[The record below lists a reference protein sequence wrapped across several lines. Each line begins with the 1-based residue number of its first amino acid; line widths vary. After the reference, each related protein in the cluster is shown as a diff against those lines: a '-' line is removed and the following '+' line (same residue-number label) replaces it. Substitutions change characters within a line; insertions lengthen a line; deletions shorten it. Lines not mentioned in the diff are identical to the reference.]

1 VSSRLPD
8 FVIVGAQRSGSTSLY
23 RYLED
28 HPEVFMAKVK
38 ELHFFDWRFDRGLD
52 WYRQQ
57 FADASPT
64 QRAGE
69 ATPRYM
75 ASAQAIERLGTTL
88 PEARLLAILRDPVQR
103 AYSHYWM
110 ERARGRD
117 ERSFEAAVAAEEE
130 RDDPEILPAYLGQGR
145 YIGQLERIC
154 RWLPRH
160 QLHVVI
166 FEDLCA
172 RPGATFAEICRF
184 LQLDDAYR
192 PAGLGRPVNQFVSF
206 RSLALRRVTKLVPR
220 SLPSLGRALGR
231 LNTTNEGSY
240 PPLPPVMSD
249 HLAASFEHDNEALA
263 AFLGRDLPL
272 WTTPTRRK
280 T

>member
-1 VSSRLPD
+1 VNGRLPD

-38 ELHFFDWRFDRGLD
+38 ELHFFDRHFDRGLG
-52 WYRQQ
+52 WYCQH
-57 FADASPT
+57 FAGASPM

-75 ASAQAIERLGTTL
+75 ASAPAIERLGATL
-88 PEARLLAILRDPVQR
+88 PEARLLAILRDPVER

-117 ERSFEAAVAAEEE
+117 DRSFEAAIAAEEE
-130 RDDPEILPAYLGQGR
+130 HNDPEILPAYLGQGR

-154 RWLPRH
+154 RWLPRR
-160 QLHVVI
+160 QLHVII
-166 FEDLCA
+166 FEDLLA

-192 PAGLGRPVNQFVSF
+192 PAGLGRPVNQFVDF
-206 RSLALRRVTKLVPR
+206 RSLKLRRAIKLVPR
-220 SLPSLGRALGR
+220 SLPVLSRALGR
-231 LNTTNEGSY
+231 LNTSNEGSY
-240 PPLPPVMSD
+240 PPLSPATRGR
-249 HLAASFEHDNEALA
+249 LAAYFAHDNEALA
-263 AFLGRDLPL
+263 AFLGRDLPS
-272 WTTPTRRK
+272 WTTQPGRK